1 MAWSFF
7 KFWWAKWSQVNLFTK
22 GYSECTACASRNWRN
37 SVNPVELR
45 RKCLCTS
52 HWIWKSK
59 SLVASSSD
67 LSLESSTICRNPARF
82 ARRMITNLSIC
93 GSTWSPVWWVCQ
105 TIIGW
110 LEIPTF
116 QHEIRQNAFTNC
128 RWAWLYWLP
137 ECFWFCWLVVL
148 ASIQTHKA
156 IIGVDY
162 MIRSNW
168 QNMKH
173 STKNAFIFPNRRLNT
188 KACAIKTRS
197 RTVWCEVGLWQSGS
211 H

>member
-1 MAWSFF
+1 MKPGESFYQAVLRMYSLCVTELTELC
-7 KFWWAKWSQVNLFTK
+7 KSCWATK
-22 GYSECTACASRNWRN
+22 KM
-37 SVNPVELR
+37 PVYISLDL
-45 RKCLCTS
+45 KV
-52 HWIWKSK
+52 K
-59 SLVASSSD
+59 SLVVSSSD

-110 LEIPTF
+110 LENPPF
-116 QHEIRQNAFTNC
+116 QHEIRQHAFTNC
-128 RWAWLYWLP
+128 RWSWLYWLP
-137 ECFWFCWLVVL
+137 ECIWFCWLVVL

-173 STKNAFIFPNRRLNT
+173 STKNAFIFSNRRLNT

-211 H
+211 Q